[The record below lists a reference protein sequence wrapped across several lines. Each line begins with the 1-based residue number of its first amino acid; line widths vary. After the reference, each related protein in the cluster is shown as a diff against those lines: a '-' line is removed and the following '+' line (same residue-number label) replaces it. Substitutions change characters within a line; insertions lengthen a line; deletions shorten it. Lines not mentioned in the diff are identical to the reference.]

1 MIRNKVVSS
10 VLLLFLALTV
20 LSLPLEAQEKKE
32 YVVAVKRMILR
43 DRASF
48 LGKAIAAG
56 NYGEKIEILN
66 KKGSWAQ
73 IRLAGKTGWT
83 HQSALQESFFIL
95 KEIGKG
101 EAAKSTYK
109 DEVVAAGKGF
119 SPEYE
124 ALMKSQSPD
133 LNYGSV
139 DEIESWLISVDVL
152 KRFAL
157 KGGVKSEVLE

>member
-1 MIRNKVVSS
+1 
-10 VLLLFLALTV
+10 
-20 LSLPLEAQEKKE
+20 
-32 YVVAVKRMILR
+32 
-43 DRASF
+43 